1 MHLCGLLENQASCG
15 LPHLILASPPSHH
28 LTCGLQACGSDA
40 EIDLMHIAWESW
52 AVDPI
57 SRGYCGLDKRYAKLM
72 WQNPKQ
78 PRFASVYW
86 RTTRDPGAVV
96 KMSYGE
102 RCSKCARS

>member
-78 PRFASVYW
+78 PRFASVY
-86 RTTRDPGAVV
+86 
-96 KMSYGE
+96 
-102 RCSKCARS
+102 